1 MIQSLPSAVPPSRVR
16 AMNQGSITLTGDYV
30 LYWMI
35 SARRL
40 GWNFG
45 LQRAVDYAVALRKPL
60 VILEALRCDYPGAN
74 DRLHQFVLDG
84 MAVNRRRAA
93 RSRALYYPYVE
104 PSRGHGRDLLPTL
117 AAGPP
122 RRSSSAGRTLGT
134 SP

>member
-1 MIQSLPSAVPPSRVR
+1 
-16 AMNQGSITLTGDYV
+16 MNQGSINLRDDYV

-84 MAVNRRRAA
+84 MAVNRRQRGSEPGDSTIPMSNPRGATDATCSHARRSACVVVTDWYPAFFLPKMIEAAA
-93 RSRALYYPYVE
+93 RRP
-104 PSRGHGRDLLPTL
+104 GG
-117 AAGPP
+117 
-122 RRSSSAGRTLGT
+122 
-134 SP
+134 